1 MQAGAGTL
9 QEDVR
14 LVGASAMELEVWV
27 VLEGGPGWEY
37 SLEEDSDLW
46 LAMLQNLPALA
57 LEQPAGSYG
66 ANLERFLL

>member
-1 MQAGAGTL
+1 
-9 QEDVR
+9 
-14 LVGASAMELEVWV
+14 MELEVWV
-27 VLEGGPGWEY
+27 DLEGGPGLEY